1 MAGYVLHL
9 TQEENIMIG
18 AGVVRRLVEGS
29 NGDAALL
36 YLCLARRG
44 SSEPEKL
51 RAELRWEEARYAAA
65 ENALR
70 AMGLVS
76 TPVAGQTAGTQE
88 PAREPRQEAPP
99 VRAPEDPAP
108 EYSREDIMDKMDWF
122 IIIIELVQTVLM
134 LLTYLDK

>member
-51 RAELRWEEARYAAA
+51 RAELRWEEGRYAAGGGDTGA
-65 ENALR
+65 SAGPPAGSAAGPRPGGAR
-70 AMGLVS
+70 AGIQ
-76 TPVAGQTAGTQE
+76 PRGHHGQDG
-88 PAREPRQEAPP
+88 ARHR
-99 VRAPEDPAP
+99 V
-108 EYSREDIMDKMDWF
+108 
-122 IIIIELVQTVLM
+122 
-134 LLTYLDK
+134 